1 MLNIEEVK
9 KEYFRIAKLLKKEA
23 LTGDDYNHNCKE
35 GFTVFQI
42 KKNLGLSWNGMKEI
56 IGAPK
61 ASNANRKGGIKK
73 LPKIYCRRGEG
84 KMIRISECLP
94 MCNTEACTPCE
105 NKQMQNKQAINN
117 TSPSEDREL
126 NYTSSFGNSGALAAD
141 EGNYTI

>member
-1 MLNIEEVK
+1 MTIEEVK
-9 KEYFRIAKLLKKEA
+9 KEYFRIAELLKKEA

-35 GFTVFQI
+35 GYSVFQI
-42 KKNLGLSWNGMKEI
+42 KKQLGLSWNGMKEI

-61 ASNANRKGGIKK
+61 ASSANRKSGVKK
-73 LPKIYCRRGEG
+73 SSKILCNRDGS
-84 KMIRISECLP
+84 MITKHNCVP
-94 MCNTEACTPCE
+94 GCNDACIACE
-105 NKQMQNKQAINN
+105 NKQIKNIQAINT